1 MAVDKK
7 IVLITGAA
15 AGIGLEAVKA
25 IVGSQQASYE
35 IILSARKLAQAQA
48 AAEEIARAL
57 PSATSTT
64 TPLEIDVSSD
74 KSIED
79 AAELIKS
86 RYGRIDVLVNNAGIT
101 PPTHH
106 KLILRACFWL
116 TNCKRSASRLF
127 RCWWR
132 AFPSRGLGQGL
143 GHQRHQCPRHDAHLR
158 AAPPA
163 IQRPSTPIYH

>member
-106 KLILRACFWL
+106 KLIPSLLLANELQKVCFPTFPL
-116 TNCKRSASRLF
+116 LVAS
-127 RCWWR
+127 
-132 AFPSRGLGQGL
+132 FPFARPG
-143 GHQRHQCPRHDAHLR
+143 PR
-158 AAPPA
+158 PGT
-163 IQRPSTPIYH
+163 STSPVPTS

>member
-48 AAEEIARAL
+48 AAEEIARTL
-57 PSATSTT
+57 PSAASTT

-86 RYGRIDVLVNNAGIT
+86 RYGRIDVLVNNAGMRRLAHSQVHS
-101 PPTHH
+101 PT
-106 KLILRACFWL
+106 LLWL
-116 TNCKRSASRLF
+116 TNYSRSASRLF
-127 RCWWR
+127 RC
-132 AFPSRGLGQGL
+132 
-143 GHQRHQCPRHDAHLR
+143 
-158 AAPPA
+158 
-163 IQRPSTPIYH
+163 